1 MTKYSNDILENF
13 NELLKKYLS
22 RKGPGSDS
30 DLCRKYLKQLIEI
43 VKNLV
48 NKNMYGT
55 SIPTRDSKGQGKVIM
70 PNEF

>member
-1 MTKYSNDILENF
+1 MESHMTKYSNDILDNF

-30 DLCRKYLKQLIEI
+30 NLIRKYLTQMIEI

-48 NKNMYGT
+48 NKNLY
-55 SIPTRDSKGQGKVIM
+55 SVKASLKESKKDKS
-70 PNEF
+70 